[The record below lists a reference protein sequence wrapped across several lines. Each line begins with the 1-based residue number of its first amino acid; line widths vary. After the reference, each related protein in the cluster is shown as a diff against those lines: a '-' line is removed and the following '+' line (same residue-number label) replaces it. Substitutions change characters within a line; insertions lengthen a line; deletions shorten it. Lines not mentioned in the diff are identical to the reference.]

1 MPEVEPRLPIENK
14 KSDTERQQS
23 EFSEN
28 HLNELREFARWLE
41 NQQSDPHSDF
51 IHLDEMI
58 DEELELFDKFQKG
71 TLTEEELKI
80 AQEKYVDELIKKMEK
95 EGKNVKEIS
104 EVILKDGGS
113 NFYAMMR
120 DKLIGQKYQSKK
132 EKEQIN

>member
-1 MPEVEPRLPIENK
+1 MPEIEPSIPVEK
-14 KSDTERQQS
+14 QKSDAEAAQREDLAEQVEQ
-23 EFSEN
+23 
-28 HLNELREFARWLE
+28 LRNFARWLE

>member
-41 NQQSDPHSDF
+41 NQQSDPHFDF

-80 AQEKYVDELIKKMEK
+80 AQEKYVDELIKKMGK

>member
-14 KSDTERQQS
+14 KSDAERQQS

-28 HLNELREFARWLE
+28 YLEELREFAHWLE

-58 DEELELFDKFQKG
+58 EEELELFDKFQEG
-71 TLTEEELKI
+71 ILTEEELKM
-80 AQEKYVDELIKKMEK
+80 AQEKYVDALIKKLQG
-95 EGKNVKEIS
+95 EGKSVKEIS
-104 EVILKDGGS
+104 EAILKDGGS